1 MKPQPAGQF
10 EWIET
15 DAGVA
20 LVCRALEP
28 FAAHVFSTRQWT
40 LGSPTLTDDRRRAA
54 WRELAEV
61 MGRDADHLARLQQ
74 VHGSAVVVRR
84 GGEAFNGDRL
94 PQADI
99 VVSTDPDAVVAIQT
113 ADCTPILLVDR
124 QSGAV
129 AAAHAGWRGLAARV
143 PSVAVRALLEQSG
156 SRPQDLVA
164 AVGPAISAARYEVGD
179 DVRARFEQAGFSG
192 DQLRRWFPTQ
202 TRAQHW
208 LFDGWDSARGQL
220 EEAGVPAPQIHIA
233 ALCTASHPDVFCS
246 YRRDGKLAGRMAAA
260 IRTKKLGLRTEN

>member
-15 DAGVA
+15 AAGVA

-61 MGRDADHLARLQQ
+61 MGRDAHHLARLQQ

-84 GGEAFNGDRL
+84 GGEAFNGDLL

-99 VVSTDPDAVVAIQT
+99 VVSTDSDAVVAIQT

-143 PSVAVRALLEQSG
+143 PSVAVRALLEHSG

-179 DVRARFEQAGFSG
+179 EVRARFEQAGFSG
-192 DQLRRWFPTQ
+192 DLLRRWFPTQ
-202 TRAQHW
+202 TRVQHW
-208 LFDGWDSARGQL
+208 LFDGWESSRGQL
-220 EEAGVPAPQIHIA
+220 EEAGVPAQQIHIA

-260 IRTKKLGLRTEN
+260 IRAKK

>member
-10 EWIET
+10 EWIAT
-15 DAGVA
+15 AAGPA
-20 LVCRALEP
+20 LICKALEP
-28 FAAHVFSTRQWT
+28 FAAHLFSTRQWT
-40 LGSPTLTDDRRRAA
+40 LGSPTLTEDRRQAA

-61 MGRDADHLARLQQ
+61 MGQDEHHLARLQQ
-74 VHGSAVVVRR
+74 VHGSSVVVRR
-84 GGEAFNGDRL
+84 AGKSLGGEPL

-99 VVSTDPDAVVAIQT
+99 VVSIDPEAVLAIQT
-113 ADCTPILLVDR
+113 ADCAPILLVDR
-124 QSGAV
+124 ATHTV

-143 PSVAVRALLEQSG
+143 PSVAVRALLEESG
-156 SRPQDLVA
+156 SLPQDVVA

-179 DVRARFEQAGFSG
+179 EVRARFEHAGFTD

-208 LFDGWDSARGQL
+208 LFDGWESTRAQL
-220 EEAGVPAPQIHIA
+220 EEAGVPAQQIHVA

-260 IRTKKLGLRTEN
+260 IRSHNSELRT

>member
-15 DAGVA
+15 SAGAA

-61 MGRDADHLARLQQ
+61 MGRGDHQLARLQQ

-84 GGEAFNGDRL
+84 AGEAFSGESL

-99 VVSTDPDAVVAIQT
+99 VVSTDPEAVVAIQT
-113 ADCTPILLVDR
+113 ADCAPILLVDR
-124 QSGAV
+124 RSGAV

-143 PSVAVRALLEQSG
+143 PSVAVRALLEQTG
-156 SRPQDLVA
+156 SSSRDLLA

-179 DVRARFEQAGFSG
+179 EVRARFEQAGFTS
-192 DQLRRWFPTQ
+192 DLLQRWFPRQ
-202 TRAQHW
+202 PRAQHW
-208 LFDGWDSARGQL
+208 LFDGWESARGQL
-220 EEAGVPAPQIHIA
+220 EEAGVPAQQIHVA

-260 IRTKKLGLRTEN
+260 IRTKKLELRTEN